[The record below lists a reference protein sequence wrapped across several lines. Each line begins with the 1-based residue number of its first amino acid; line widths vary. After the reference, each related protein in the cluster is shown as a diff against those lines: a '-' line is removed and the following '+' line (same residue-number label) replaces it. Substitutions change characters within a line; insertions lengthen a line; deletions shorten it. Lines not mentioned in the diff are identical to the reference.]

1 MQPEGFNMH
10 TINAHITPKKNL
22 RVLSKHEVSQIC
34 DINSKT
40 YELFRRCAFAV
51 LNCGSNSDDYLSSIE
66 QFRDFDIR
74 VNQEDR
80 GITLDVKGAPSHAF
94 VDGEIIKG
102 IREHLFSVLRD
113 ILYTEDS
120 VISSQRF
127 NLNESEDITN
137 ATFHILRNASILQ
150 PDYLPRLV
158 VCWGGH
164 SIPREEYNYS
174 KKIGYELGLRGLDV
188 GTGCGPGAMKGPMKG
203 ATIGHA
209 KQHIKTGRYIGIT
222 EPWIIAAESPNPI
235 VNELVILPD
244 IEKRLES
251 FIRLAHGIISFPGGP
266 GTLEEILYLLGI
278 LLHPDNIDI
287 PFPVILTGPA
297 GSEDYFD
304 KVNDFIGLTLGKKAQ
319 HRYDIVIDDPV
330 KVAKKMKSGLADVLA
345 YRKASNDAFFYN
357 WGITIEKS
365 FQLPFEPNHQNM
377 ASLEISK
384 SMPIH
389 ELAANLR
396 RAFSGIVAGN
406 VKEDGVMAVK
416 KHGVFQI
423 NGDADIMHAMDDLL
437 TSMANQGRMKIN
449 GNYIPCYEIVK

>member
-1 MQPEGFNMH
+1 MH
-10 TINAHITPKKNL
+10 TINAHINPKKNL
-22 RVLSKHEVSQIC
+22 RVLSKREVSQIC
-34 DINSKT
+34 DISSHT

-51 LNCGSNSDDYLSSIE
+51 LNCGSNSDDYLSSID
-66 QFRDFDIR
+66 QFKDFKII

-80 GITLDVKGAPSHAF
+80 GITLDVIGAPSHAF

-120 VISSQRF
+120 VIQSQRF
-127 NLNESEDITN
+127 NLSNSDDITN
-137 ATFHILRNASILQ
+137 AAFHILRNANILQ
-150 PDYLPRLV
+150 PNYLPRLV
-158 VCWGGH
+158 ICWGGH
-164 SIPREEYNYS
+164 SIPRGEYDYT
-174 KKIGYELGLRGLDV
+174 KEIGYQLGLRGLDV

-203 ATIGHA
+203 AAIGHA

-222 EPWIIAAESPNPI
+222 EPGIIAAEAPNPI

-251 FIRLAHGIISFPGGP
+251 FIRLAHGIIVFPGGP

-278 LLHPDNIDI
+278 LLHPDNADI
-287 PFPVILTGPA
+287 PFPVVLTGPA
-297 GSEDYFD
+297 NSAEYFEQ
-304 KVNDFIGLTLGKKAQ
+304 VYDFIGLTLGKKAQ
-319 HRYDIVIDDPV
+319 QKFDIVIDDPT
-330 KVAKKMKSGLADVLA
+330 KVAQKMKSGLADVLE
-345 YRKASNDAFFYN
+345 YRKSTSDAFFFN
-357 WGITIEKS
+357 WGINIEKS
-365 FQLPFEPNHQNM
+365 FQQPFEPTHANM
-377 ASLEISK
+377 AALEISK

-406 VKEDGVMAVK
+406 VKEEGVMAVK

-423 NGDADIMHAMDDLL
+423 NGDSEIMHAMDDLL
-437 TSMANQGRMKIN
+437 RKMADQGRMKIS
-449 GNYIPCYEIVK
+449 GEYTPCYEIVKI